1 VVREWNGNPFSLFP
15 LSEMGF
21 SFNLNRGLTNL
32 GQENGDDEGN
42 ETGMSGRL
50 EKTRFLHTKPTTK
63 SEN

>member
-1 VVREWNGNPFSLFP
+1 
-15 LSEMGF
+15 MGF